1 MLSKKL
7 LNALNEQLNYEL
19 KSANIYLAMAGY
31 TETLGLGGF
40 TNWFMAQYE
49 EELFHAKKIMKFIND
64 KNGRIEVKAIA
75 APKNDFSSL
84 LEAFEETL
92 KHEEEVTTRFYDLMD
107 IALEEKEHATKSFL
121 QWFIDEQV
129 EEEAT
134 VGDMINKIKLVKD
147 SGLYLL
153 DQEAAKRSFKAANPL

>member
-7 LNALNEQLNYEL
+7 QNALTEQFNYEL
-19 KSANIYLAMAGY
+19 ESANIYLAMAGY
-31 TETLGLGGF
+31 TSNLGLDGF

-49 EELFHAKKIMKFIND
+49 EELFHAQKIMKFIND
-64 KNGRIEVKAIA
+64 KNGRIVVKAVA
-75 APKNDFSSL
+75 APQNDFDSL
-84 LEAFEETL
+84 LHVFEETL
-92 KHEEEVTTRFYDLMD
+92 KHEEDITAKLYNLMD
-107 IALEEKEHATKSFL
+107 IALEEREHATKSFL

-129 EEEAT
+129 EEEST

-153 DQEAAKRSFKAANPL
+153 DQEAAKRIFNAPTLV

>member
-7 LNALNEQLNYEL
+7 LDALNDQFNYEL
-19 KSANIYLAMAGY
+19 ESANIYLAMAGY
-31 TETLGLGGF
+31 TSDLGLGGF

-49 EELFHAKKIMKFIND
+49 EELFHAKKIMKFIDD
-64 KNGRIEVKAIA
+64 KNGRVEIKAVS
-75 APKNDFSSL
+75 APQNYFDSL
-84 LEAFEETL
+84 LNVFEETL
-92 KHEEEVTTRFYDLMD
+92 KHEEEITAKLYNLMD
-107 IALEEKEHATKSFL
+107 IALEEREHATKSFL

-134 VGDMINKIKLVKD
+134 VSDMINKIKLVKD

-153 DQEAAKRSFKAANPL
+153 DQEAAKRSFNAPSLA

>member
-7 LNALNEQLNYEL
+7 LNALNEQFNYEL
-19 KSANIYLAMAGY
+19 ESANIYLAMAGY
-31 TETLGLGGF
+31 TSDLGLGGF

-64 KNGRIEVKAIA
+64 KNGRIEVKSVA
-75 APKNDFSSL
+75 APQNDFGSL
-84 LEAFEETL
+84 LEVFEKTL
-92 KHEEEVTTRFYDLMD
+92 EHEQEVTTKFYELMD

-129 EEEAT
+129 EEEAN
-134 VGDMINKIKLVKD
+134 VCDMINKIKLVKD

-153 DQEAAKRSFKAANPL
+153 DQEAAQRTFKANSPI

>member
-7 LNALNEQLNYEL
+7 LNALNDQFNYEL
-19 KSANIYLAMAGY
+19 ESANIYLAMAGY
-31 TETLGLGGF
+31 TEDLGLGGF

-64 KNGRIEVKAIA
+64 KNGRIEVKSVA
-75 APKNDFSSL
+75 APQNNFSSL
-84 LEAFEETL
+84 LEVFETTL
-92 KHEEEVTTRFYDLMD
+92 KHEEEVTTKFYDLMD
-107 IALEEKEHATKSFL
+107 IALEEREHSTKSFL

-134 VGDMINKIKLVKD
+134 VCDMINKIKLVKD

-153 DQEAAKRSFKAANPL
+153 DQEAAKRSFNAPSLG

>member
-7 LNALNEQLNYEL
+7 LDALNDQFNYEL
-19 KSANIYLAMAGY
+19 ESANIYLAMAGY
-31 TETLGLGGF
+31 TEDLGLGGF

-64 KNGRIEVKAIA
+64 KNGRIEVKPVA
-75 APKNDFSSL
+75 APQNNFNSL
-84 LEAFEETL
+84 LEAFEITL
-92 KHEEEVTTRFYDLMD
+92 KHEEEVTTKFYDLMD
-107 IALEEKEHATKSFL
+107 IALEEREHSTKSFL

-153 DQEAAKRSFKAANPL
+153 DQEAAKRSFSAPSLN

>member
-7 LNALNEQLNYEL
+7 LDALNEQLNYEL
-19 KSANIYLAMAGY
+19 ESANIYLAMAGY
-31 TETLGLGGF
+31 TEDLGLGGF

-64 KNGRIEVKAIA
+64 KNGRIEVKSVA
-75 APKNDFSSL
+75 APQNHFNSL
-84 LEAFEETL
+84 LEAFEITL
-92 KHEEEVTTRFYDLMD
+92 KHEEEVTTKFYNLMD
-107 IALEEKEHATKSFL
+107 IALEEREHSTKSFL

-153 DQEAAKRSFKAANPL
+153 DQEAAKRSFNAPSLN

>member
-7 LNALNEQLNYEL
+7 LDALNVQFNYEL
-19 KSANIYLAMAGY
+19 ESANIYLAMAGY
-31 TETLGLGGF
+31 TSDLCLGGF

-64 KNGRIEVKAIA
+64 KNGRIEVKTVA
-75 APKNDFSSL
+75 APQNNFDSL
-84 LEAFEETL
+84 LHVFEETL
-92 KHEEEVTTRFYDLMD
+92 KHEEEITSKLYDLMD
-107 IALEEKEHATKSFL
+107 IALEEREHATKSFL

-153 DQEAAKRSFKAANPL
+153 DQEAAKRNFNAPNII

>member
-1 MLSKKL
+1 MISKRL
-7 LNALNEQLNYEL
+7 LDALNDQFNYEL
-19 KSANIYLAMAGY
+19 ESANIYLAMAGY
-31 TETLGLGGF
+31 TTNLGLGGF

-64 KNGRIEVKAIA
+64 KNGRIEVKSV
-75 APKNDFSSL
+75 APPQNKFNSL
-84 LEAFEETL
+84 LEVFEATL
-92 KHEEEVTTRFYDLMD
+92 AHEQEVSTRFYNLMN
-107 IALEEKEHATKSFL
+107 IALEEKEHSTKSFL

-134 VGDMINKIKLVKD
+134 VGNMINKIKLVKD

-153 DQEAAKRSFKAANPL
+153 DQEAAKRNFNASLLS

>member
-7 LNALNEQLNYEL
+7 FDALNQQFNYEL
-19 KSANIYLAMAGY
+19 ESANIYLAMAGY
-31 TETLGLGGF
+31 TEDLGLGGF

-49 EELFHAKKIMKFIND
+49 EELFHAKKMMRYIHD
-64 KNGRIEVKAIA
+64 KNGRIKVKSIA
-75 APKNDFSSL
+75 APQNDFKSL
-84 LEAFEETL
+84 LEAFETTL
-92 KHEEEVTTRFYDLMD
+92 KHEQEVTTKLYELMD
-107 IALEEKEHATKSFL
+107 IALEEREHATKSFL

-134 VGDMINKIKLVKD
+134 VCDMINKIKLVKD

-153 DQEAAKRSFKAANPL
+153 DQEAAKRNFSSNSPL

>member
-1 MLSKKL
+1 MLSNNL
-7 LNALNEQLNYEL
+7 LDALNKQFNCEL
-19 KSANIYLAMAGY
+19 ESANIYLAMAGY
-31 TETLGLGGF
+31 TEDLGLGGF
-40 TNWFMAQYE
+40 TNWFMAQYQ

-64 KNGRIEVKAIA
+64 KNGRINVKTIS
-75 APKNDFSSL
+75 APQNDFESL
-84 LEAFEETL
+84 LHVFEETI
-92 KHEEEVTTRFYDLMD
+92 KHEEEITSKLYKLMD
-107 IALEEKEHATKSFL
+107 IALQENEHATKSFL

-153 DQEAAKRSFKAANPL
+153 DQEAAKRSFSQEHL

>member
-7 LNALNEQLNYEL
+7 LGALNDQFNYEL
-19 KSANIYLAMAGY
+19 ESANIYLAMAGY
-31 TETLGLGGF
+31 TADLGLGGF

-64 KNGRIEVKAIA
+64 KNGRIEVKPVA
-75 APKNDFSSL
+75 APQNHFNSL
-84 LEAFEETL
+84 LEVFEATL
-92 KHEEEVTTRFYDLMD
+92 KHEQEVSTKFYDLMD
-107 IALEEKEHATKSFL
+107 IALEEKEHSTKSFL

-129 EEEAT
+129 EEEVT

-153 DQEAAKRSFKAANPL
+153 DQEAAKRNFNAPSLS

>member
-1 MLSKKL
+1 MISKKL
-7 LNALNEQLNYEL
+7 QNALNTQFNYEIE
-19 KSANIYLAMAGY
+19 SANIYLAMAGY
-31 TETLGLGGF
+31 TSNLGLGGF

-64 KNGRIEVKAIA
+64 KNGRVEVKTVV
-75 APKNDFSSL
+75 APKNDFNSI
-84 LEAFEETL
+84 FEVFEDTL
-92 KHEEEVTTRFYDLMD
+92 RHEEDITAKLYDLMD

-134 VGDMINKIKLVKD
+134 VCDMINKIKLVKD
-147 SGLYLL
+147 TGLYLL
-153 DQEAAKRSFKAANPL
+153 DQEAAKRNFNATSL

>member
-7 LNALNEQLNYEL
+7 LDALNVQFNYEL
-19 KSANIYLAMAGY
+19 ESANIYLAMAGY
-31 TETLGLGGF
+31 TSDLGLGGF

-64 KNGRIEVKAIA
+64 KNGRIEVKTVA
-75 APKNDFSSL
+75 APQNNLDSL
-84 LEAFEETL
+84 LHVFEETL
-92 KHEEEVTTRFYDLMD
+92 KHVEEITSKLYDLMD
-107 IALEEKEHATKSFL
+107 IALEEREHATKSFL

-153 DQEAAKRSFKAANPL
+153 DQEAAKRNFNAPTLA